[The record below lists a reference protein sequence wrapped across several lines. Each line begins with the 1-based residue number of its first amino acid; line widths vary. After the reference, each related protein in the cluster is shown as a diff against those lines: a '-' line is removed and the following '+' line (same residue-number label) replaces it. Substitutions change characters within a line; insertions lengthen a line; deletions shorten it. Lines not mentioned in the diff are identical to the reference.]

1 MKIYIRSFLFIM
13 TMLLVIVLAYY
24 LSSVFR
30 IADMF
35 TMFLVRHL
43 WIEIIILILLL
54 ISYIKS
60 IRRKMKR

>member
-13 TMLLVIVLAYY
+13 TMLLVIVLACC

-43 WIEIIILILLL
+43 WITIIILILLL
-54 ISYIKS
+54 VSYIKS